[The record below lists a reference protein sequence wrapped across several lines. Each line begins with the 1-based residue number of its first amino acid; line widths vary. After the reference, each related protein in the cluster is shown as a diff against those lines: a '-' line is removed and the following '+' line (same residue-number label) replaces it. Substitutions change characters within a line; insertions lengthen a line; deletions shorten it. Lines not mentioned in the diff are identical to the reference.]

1 MNNVLKNK
9 KLLILGATPSEV
21 SLVKRAQELGV
32 YVIVTDYNTD
42 HALSPAKDVADEYWD
57 ISWSD
62 IDTLYIRCREENV
75 DGVTAG
81 YSEFRIDAMLQL
93 CQRLH
98 LPCYTTKEQLEIT
111 RDKLKFKDFCR
122 KCGVPVVK
130 EFSTP
135 EEVTEYPVIVKPV
148 DRAGSIGI
156 SVANDRDELLEAYRY
171 AMEKSICKKV
181 IIEAFIQDGI
191 KFDVYY
197 GVENGEIT
205 VLSTCDTINAKANGS
220 EKVVQSCWLYPSRYE
235 SIFDSTVDASLRKMI
250 QEMQI
255 RYGCIFFSGFVNPDH
270 TFTFFEC
277 GFRLEGAHQY
287 EYVKRRGLYNF
298 NDLFIFHA
306 LTGDTL
312 EMERGG
318 MVDHQLKFADV
329 NLYAK
334 SGVIEQIHGI
344 DKAEAIPEC
353 ILSLT
358 RAHIGQNCD
367 ESKAILDKIA
377 QFGFAS
383 ESPDRLCECIKAL
396 YHNFKVLGTEQE
408 DMIYD
413 RIDPD
418 LLLDWWS

>member
-1 MNNVLKNK
+1 MNKVLESK
-9 KLLILGATPSEV
+9 KLLILGATPSEI

-42 HALSPAKDVADEYWD
+42 HTLSPAKEVADAYWD

-62 IDTLYIRCREENV
+62 IDALTVHCREENV

-81 YSEFRIDAMLQL
+81 YSEFRIDAMLRL
-93 CQRLH
+93 CERLH

-130 EFSTP
+130 EFSAP
-135 EEVTEYPVIVKPV
+135 EEVTEFPVIVKPV

-156 SVANDRDELLEAYRY
+156 SVANNRDELTIAYRY

-181 IIEAFIQDGI
+181 IIEAFIQNGI

-205 VLSTCDTINAKANGS
+205 LLSTCDTINAKANGN

-235 SIFDSTVDASLRKMI
+235 NIFHSAVDASLRHMI

-277 GFRLEGAHQY
+277 GFCLEGAHQY

-306 LTGDTL
+306 LTGSTS
-312 EMERGG
+312 EMERGSI
-318 MVDHQLKFADV
+318 VNHQLKFVDI
-329 NLYAK
+329 NLYAR
-334 SGVIEQIHGI
+334 SGIIEQIYGTDTI
-344 DKAEAIPEC
+344 EAMSEC
-353 ILSLT
+353 ILSLIRVHT
-358 RAHIGQNCD
+358 GQNCD
-367 ESKAILDKIA
+367 DSKAILDKIA

-383 ESPDRLCECIKAL
+383 VSPVKLCECVKQL
-396 YHNFKVLGTEQE
+396 YQNVQVLGVGKK

-413 RIDPD
+413 RIDPNQIQN
-418 LLLDWWS
+418 WWS